1 MKGTLA
7 VISAGVA
14 EREAGVEE
22 FLTRFVSVSS
32 ACRALRPC
40 FGAMTADS
48 YCGELVAEE
57 LRTWPSSR
65 KPNSA
70 QHGADNIPDTI

>member
-22 FLTRFVSVSS
+22 FFTRLANVSS

-40 FGAMTADS
+40 FGAMTA
-48 YCGELVAEE
+48 GEILWKFWTPWIPYVAKE
-57 LRTWPSSR
+57 
-65 KPNSA
+65 
-70 QHGADNIPDTI
+70 H